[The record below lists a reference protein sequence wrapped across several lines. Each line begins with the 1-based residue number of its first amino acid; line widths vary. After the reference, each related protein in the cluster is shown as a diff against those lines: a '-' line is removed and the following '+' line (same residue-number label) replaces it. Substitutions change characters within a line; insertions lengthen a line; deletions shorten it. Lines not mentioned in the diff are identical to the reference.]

1 MYVLK
6 YSFWACVLSVL
17 LFCCTGKEHEAPV
30 TFTHKADSLLR
41 DSTPVNPQVD
51 SLKKLVLKNGATP
64 QGMRSLN
71 QLSQHWNGLPGLW
84 TAEAASVTSARIHDS
99 YGETEALCSKAAYYY
114 EIDNKDL
121 MGAMADSAYLMAGRF
136 KYKPLLAEALLW
148 KGRFYM
154 AQNHGSMAEGF
165 YNEALTMARE
175 TGDKGLE
182 ASILR
187 NIGSMYNFTDRYKEA
202 GDYYRQALQA
212 AEVAKDEYQVGDL
225 LNKVGD
231 SYRMISDYPQA
242 ISCLNKAIAL
252 ATRLGDKALLA
263 TSLCNLGNT
272 YYLQDENDKALE
284 YYKQSYK
291 LAKEVN
297 DLDQIAYSL
306 SGIGE
311 VYRMQNDYAAAL
323 HCFSEAMAIA
333 KKTHND
339 YRMSDCLS
347 SMGEI
352 YRMQDDYSKALDY
365 YTQSMEIGKKSNDKE
380 RIAYCY
386 SSIGE
391 VYTDRKEYD
400 KAMDCFR
407 RALVI
412 AREIDDKIREADC
425 LSCIGKALLAQ
436 NVSAIESGQPAV
448 PGRYEEAMDYL
459 EEARGIAED
468 ISDKNEVADCLNN
481 MGEIQLRLKHTG
493 PAEAYAEQAMAASRA
508 SDMPENIKTAAELL
522 YKVYDQKNNY
532 KGAFQMLQLYLQM
545 KDSINNEGHVKN
557 FVSQEF
563 NAKNEEMK
571 LEQSKKDILYKAEQI
586 KREAEIRR
594 QKTIRYALTT
604 GFVLLLAL
612 AGVVFRSLQQNK
624 RKNKIITGQKQEV
637 EYKSQLLEQRNK
649 EMMDSIHYAQRIQ
662 KALLASDSLL
672 NNNLSGIGAGYF
684 IYFNPKD
691 VVSGDFYW
699 ATKSHGKFY
708 LVVADS
714 TGHGVPGAFMS
725 LLNISFLNEAINE
738 KGLQKPNDILAHVRS
753 KLVQVFNEDEG
764 NQGNKDGMDCSLLC
778 FDLNSLLLEFS
789 CANNPLVLIRN
800 NQVIEQPS
808 DRMPVGK
815 SPKEHEPYTL
825 HRLQLQKGDAIYAF
839 TDGYIDQF
847 GGPKGKK
854 FMYRRLNELLLS
866 CHGMDMQEQQALLQK
881 VFTEWKGGLEQ
892 VDDVLVAGIRV

>member
-1 MYVLK
+1 MHMLK
-6 YSFWACVLSVL
+6 YSFWACILSL
-17 LFCCTGKEHEAPV
+17 LLSCCTGKNHEAPV
-30 TFTHKADSLLR
+30 TFTAKTDSLLH
-41 DSTPVNPQVD
+41 DSIPVNPQAD
-51 SLKKLVLKNGATP
+51 SLKKLVLKYGATS
-64 QGMRSLN
+64 QGIRSLN
-71 QLSQHWNGLPGLW
+71 QLSQHLSGLPGLW
-84 TAEAASVTSARIHDS
+84 TAEAASLTAARIHDT

-114 EIDNKDL
+114 EADNKDM
-121 MGAMADSAYLMAGRF
+121 MGSMADSAYLLASRF
-136 KYKPLLAEALLW
+136 NYKPLLAEALMW
-148 KGRFYM
+148 KGRFYK

-165 YNEALTMARE
+165 YNEALTVARDL
-175 TGDKGLE
+175 GDKSLE

-187 NIGSMYNFTDRYKEA
+187 SMGSMYSMIDQYEES
-202 GDYYRQALQA
+202 GEYYRKALEA
-212 AEVAKDEYQVGDL
+212 AEAAKDPYQVADCL
-225 LNKVGD
+225 EKIGD
-231 SYRMISDYPQA
+231 SYRMLSDYPQA
-242 ISCLNKAIAL
+242 MAYLNRAIPL
-252 ATRLGDKALLA
+252 ATRLGDKSLLA
-263 TSLCNLGNT
+263 TALCNLGNT
-272 YYLQDENDKALE
+272 YYLQDENSKALD

-291 LAKEVN
+291 LAKESN
-297 DLDQIAYSL
+297 DQDQIAYSL
-306 SGIGE
+306 SNIGE
-311 VYRMQNDYAAAL
+311 VYRMQNDYATAL
-323 HCFSEAMAIA
+323 HCFSESMAIA
-333 KKTHND
+333 KKTHNE
-339 YRMSDCLS
+339 YRISDCLS

-352 YRMQDDYSKALDY
+352 YRMQDDFDKALDY
-365 YTQSMEIGKKSNDKE
+365 YTQSMELGKKNADKG

-391 VYTDRKEYD
+391 VYTDQKEYD

-407 RALVI
+407 RALVL
-412 AREIDDKIREADC
+412 ARDINDKIREADC
-425 LSCIGKALLAQ
+425 LGCIGKTLLAQ
-436 NVSAIESGQPAV
+436 NVSAIESGQQPV
-448 PGRYEEAMDYL
+448 LSRYDEAMDYL
-459 EEARGIAED
+459 GQAMRIAEE
-468 ISDKNEVADCLNN
+468 IFDKNEVADCLNN
-481 MGEIQLRLKHTG
+481 MGEIQLRLRHTG
-493 PAEAYAEQAMAASRA
+493 SAEAYAEQAMAAARA
-508 SDMPENIKTAAELL
+508 SDMPENIKTSAELL
-522 YKVYDQKNNY
+522 YKVYDQENNY
-532 KGAFQMLQLYLQM
+532 KGAFEMLQLYLQM
-545 KDSINNEGHVKN
+545 KDSINNEQHVKN

-612 AGVVFRSLQQNK
+612 AIVVFRSLQQNK
-624 RKNKIITGQKQEV
+624 RKNRIITGQKQEV

-753 KLVQVFNEDEG
+753 KLVQVFNEDDG

-778 FDLNSLLLEFS
+778 LDLNNLVLEFS

-800 NQVIEQPS
+800 NEVVEQPS

-854 FMYRRLNELLLS
+854 FLYRRLNDLLLS
-866 CHGMDMQEQQALLQK
+866 CHSQPVQEQQALLQK
-881 VFTEWKGGLEQ
+881 VFTEWKGQLEQ
-892 VDDVLVAGIRV
+892 VDDVLVVGIRV